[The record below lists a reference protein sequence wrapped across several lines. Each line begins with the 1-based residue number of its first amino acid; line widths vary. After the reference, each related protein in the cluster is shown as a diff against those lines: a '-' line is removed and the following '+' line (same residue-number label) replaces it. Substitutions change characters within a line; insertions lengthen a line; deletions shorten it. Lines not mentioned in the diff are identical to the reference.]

1 MAFVY
6 AFICSIMK
14 KKTPIA
20 NNCVLIIA
28 TGHIGNAIL
37 DIDAILEMKRIF
49 LNEGKK
55 SLFIMFTNYV
65 EYISNTCRCERL

>member
-1 MAFVY
+1 MRRVFKVCSKIMAFVY

-37 DIDAILEMKRIF
+37 DIDAILE
-49 LNEGKK
+49 L
-55 SLFIMFTNYV
+55 SLIH
-65 EYISNTCRCERL
+65 I

>member
-55 SLFIMFTNYV
+55 VYLLCSPLCGIYFKYLQM
-65 EYISNTCRCERL
+65 

>member
-37 DIDAILEMKRIF
+37 DIDCYTG
-49 LNEGKK
+49 NEKDFFERREK